1 MTILQLDNGVLTPK
15 TDGDSAPVALSD
27 WIVSKGSVKSI
38 VVSND
43 QAIVTLP
50 SLDSVEEI
58 ILEFPSFADGRAYT
72 QARQLRE
79 RLGFE
84 GRIRA
89 SGDVLCDQVQYMARV
104 GFDVFDI
111 GNGSV
116 EEFRGALKMFSQF
129 YQHAADNREPVW
141 SRRLA
146 IAIAA

>member
-1 MTILQLDNGVLTPK
+1 MTILQLKNGVLTPWNE
-15 TDGDSAPVALSD
+15 GDSAPVALSD
-27 WIVSKGSVKSI
+27 WIVGKRSVKNVLI
-38 VVSND
+38 SND

-58 ILEFPSFADGRAYT
+58 VLEFPSFADGRAYT

-104 GFDVFDI
+104 GFDIFDI
-111 GNGSV
+111 GDGNI
-116 EEFRGALKMFSQF
+116 EEFRRALRMFSQF

-146 IAIAA
+146 TAIAA